1 MENSEL
7 GGRWLREQGAIL
19 AKKSGPVGAGLG
31 LEAGRKSGDGS
42 RRSGDSDRSSMMS
55 EQGGE
60 EGGQYGEMP
69 VGGLELER
77 DSNGR

>member
-31 LEAGRKSGDGS
+31 LEGGRKGGDGSSS
-42 RRSGDSDRSSMMS
+42 RRSGDSDRSSMIS
-55 EQGGE
+55 EQE
-60 EGGQYGEMP
+60 EAEYGEMP
-69 VGGLELER
+69 AGGLELER